1 MKRIFFAASCAIVLG
16 LGACATNGDDA
27 PAAAP
32 APAPAPAP
40 KAAPAP
46 APAAAA
52 PAAAITAGQGIFQAR
67 CSGCHRDGGAAPSR
81 AALKGR
87 SHASIVEA
95 LTTGKMMAQGRAL
108 SDEDKNNVATF
119 LTQGPA

>member
-1 MKRIFFAASCAIVLG
+1 MIRLSTAAAGIALLALS
-16 LGACATNGDDA
+16 ACATTEETAAPAPKPGVAAA

-32 APAPAPAP
+32 APA
-40 KAAPAP
+40 
-46 APAAAA
+46 AAAA
-52 PAAAITAGQGIFQAR
+52 PAAAIAAGQGIFQAR
-67 CSGCHRDGGAAPSR
+67 CSGCHRDGAAAPSR

-95 LTTGKMMAQGRAL
+95 LTTGKMMRQGAAL